1 LKLILLHVYE
11 INQNLLTATLYAN
24 NLEVF
29 KFYMKDKSFTLDLM
43 KKELTTNIEDIKEH
57 HKKRKKDIS

>member
-11 INQNLLTATLYAN
+11 INQKLINANLYAN

-43 KKELTTNIEDIKEH
+43 KKELTKKKEE
-57 HKKRKKDIS
+57 KKKQKKKKKKDIS